1 MSHNLA
7 LVSMAALR
15 LLTLRSKASIMSSM
29 ANVLSTAKRVQI
41 VAALIE
47 GMSVRAT
54 ARMVDVSKD
63 TVSKLNL
70 ELGEACIRYMDET
83 LRELPCKRLQVDEV
97 WGFCYS
103 KQKNVPQS
111 KAGQFGYGDVWAFTA
126 VDAETKLI
134 PTFLVGSRDAGC
146 ATEFMQ
152 DLAGRLANRV
162 QLTTDGHKMYLSAVE
177 EGFQGAVDYAMLV
190 KMYGKA
196 PEGPEV
202 RYSPAE
208 CIGCERIGITGQPD
222 PKHVSTSY
230 VERHNLTLRMG
241 MRRYTRLTNAHSKKL
256 RNHTAA
262 LGLFLC
268 YYNFCRLHQTGP
280 LHPRHGGRHEDAG
293 VVRRGPG
300 RGCCRRRSRR
310 SGGRTSSELEARTGD
325 RGMLGCRC

>member
-1 MSHNLA
+1 
-7 LVSMAALR
+7 MA
-15 LLTLRSKASIMSSM
+15 SM

-41 VAALIE
+41 VVALIE

-63 TVSKLNL
+63 TVAKLST

-83 LRELPCKRLQVDEV
+83 LRELPCKRLQVDEI

-103 KQKNVPQS
+103 KQKNVPAA
-111 KAGQFGYGDVWAFTA
+111 KVGQFGYGDVWAFTA
-126 VDAETKLI
+126 VDADTKLI
-134 PTFLVGSRDAGC
+134 PTFLVGTRDGGT

-152 DLAGRLANRV
+152 DLAGRLVNRV

-177 EGFQGAVDYAMLV
+177 EGFHGEVDFAQLV
-190 KMYGKA
+190 KMYGAA

-202 RYSPAE
+202 RYSPAQ
-208 CIGCERIGITGQPD
+208 CIGCERIGVTGNPD
-222 PKHVSTSY
+222 PAHVSTSF

-268 YYNFCRLHQTGP
+268 FYNFCRIHRTIRCTP
-280 LHPRHGGRHEDAG
+280 AMAAG
-293 VVRRGPG
+293 VSSRVWFVEDLVGLLAPARAQKRGPYRKG
-300 RGCCRRRSRR
+300 ISN
-310 SGGRTSSELEARTGD
+310 
-325 RGMLGCRC
+325 

>member
-1 MSHNLA
+1 
-7 LVSMAALR
+7 
-15 LLTLRSKASIMSSM
+15 MSSM

-103 KQKNVPQS
+103 KQKNVP
-111 KAGQFGYGDVWAFTA
+111 A
-126 VDAETKLI
+126 VQGRPVRLRRRVGVHRRDAETKLI

-268 YYNFCRLHQTGP
+268 YYNFCRLHQTVRCTP
-280 LHPRHGGRHEDAG
+280 AMAAG
-293 VVRRGPG
+293 VTTRVWSVADLVGLLPAPVAAKRGPYKQ
-300 RGCCRRRSRR
+300 
-310 SGGRTSSELEARTGD
+310 RT
-325 RGMLGCRC
+325 

>member
-1 MSHNLA
+1 
-7 LVSMAALR
+7 
-15 LLTLRSKASIMSSM
+15 
-29 ANVLSTAKRVQI
+29 
-41 VAALIE
+41 
-47 GMSVRAT
+47 
-54 ARMVDVSKD
+54 
-63 TVSKLNL
+63 
-70 ELGEACIRYMDET
+70 MDET

-103 KQKNVPQS
+103 KQKNVPPA

-126 VDAETKLI
+126 VDAERKLI

-202 RYSPAE
+202 HYSPAE
-208 CIGCERIGITGQPD
+208 CIGERIGITGQPD
-222 PKHVSTSY
+222 PKHVSTGY

-268 YYNFCRLHQTGP
+268 FYNFCRLHQTIRCTPAMAAGVTTGVWSIADLVGLLP
-280 LHPRHGGRHEDAG
+280 AVEHVGGRP
-293 VVRRGPG
+293 RK
-300 RGCCRRRSRR
+300 
-310 SGGRTSSELEARTGD
+310 TN
-325 RGMLGCRC
+325 

>member
-1 MSHNLA
+1 
-7 LVSMAALR
+7 MA
-15 LLTLRSKASIMSSM
+15 SM
-29 ANVLSTAKRVQI
+29 ANVLSTTKRVQI
-41 VAALIE
+41 IAALIE

-63 TVSKLNL
+63 TVAKLSL

-103 KQKNVPQS
+103 KQKNVPAA

-190 KMYGKA
+190 KLYGKA

-268 YYNFCRLHQTGP
+268 FYNFCRLHQSIGCTP
-280 LHPRHGGRHEDAG
+280 AMAAG
-293 VVRRGPG
+293 VTARVWSIADLVGLLPPPVAAKRGPYKQRPVEG
-300 RGCCRRRSRR
+300 ANSN
-310 SGGRTSSELEARTGD
+310 
-325 RGMLGCRC
+325 